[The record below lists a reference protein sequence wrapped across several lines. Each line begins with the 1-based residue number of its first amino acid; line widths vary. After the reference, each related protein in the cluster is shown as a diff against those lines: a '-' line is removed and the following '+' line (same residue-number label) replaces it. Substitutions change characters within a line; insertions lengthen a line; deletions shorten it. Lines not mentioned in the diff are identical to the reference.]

1 MYIFILQFVEYMYM
15 YIVVVIIPHAV
26 KAVYAC
32 FDQNEKV
39 FVFYTVLIFN
49 DIRIMILPVLYTG
62 RIRFETLE
70 LKLLSE

>member
-32 FDQNEKV
+32 FEQNEKV
-39 FVFYTVLIFN
+39 FVFYTVSFLMIF
-49 DIRIMILPVLYTG
+49 V
-62 RIRFETLE
+62 
-70 LKLLSE
+70 

>member
-39 FVFYTVLIFN
+39 FVLHSFILN

-70 LKLLSE
+70 LQLLSE